1 MYLISINSIISPDFF
16 LVVIAFHWDIFCARP
31 LLLIAQSSV
40 TFDQITWQINYP
52 PLPLQAEKNK
62 SRSGSLARD
71 ELSGEA
77 GDDGGEGI
85 EGEDEGA
92 GTDLEHDPNET
103 MEDYEA
109 ALDTET

>member
-1 MYLISINSIISPDFF
+1 M
-16 LVVIAFHWDIFCARP
+16 
-31 LLLIAQSSV
+31 
-40 TFDQITWQINYP
+40 
-52 PLPLQAEKNK
+52 QAEKNK
-62 SRSGSLARD
+62 SDSPVRD
-71 ELSGEA
+71 EVSGEV
-77 GDDGGEGI
+77 GDDGGEEM

>member
-1 MYLISINSIISPDFF
+1 MFTTHIYICIDLFLFF
-16 LVVIAFHWDIFCARP
+16 LP
-31 LLLIAQSSV
+31 YLLS
-40 TFDQITWQINYP
+40 P
-52 PLPLQAEKNK
+52 QAEKNK
-62 SRSGSLARD
+62 SHSGSPAR
-71 ELSGEA
+71 EVSGEA

-85 EGEDEGA
+85 GGEDEGG